1 MADNDKKQET
11 LEVPSEIKAKYNFA
25 DTPTLGGAAALKKV
39 YNNLTPETVAW
50 TNITGDW
57 ENPRDYP
64 GLAGNKFS
72 FLCGF

>member
-1 MADNDKKQET
+1 MPANDKAQEVFT
-11 LEVPSEIKAKYNFA
+11 VPDNITAKYNFA
-25 DTPTLGGAAALKKV
+25 DTPSLGGAATLKKV
-39 YNNLTPETVAW
+39 YNNLTLDSIEW

-57 ENPRDYP
+57 ENPKDYP